1 MQTWCD
7 EQVPGIVER
16 YLGAIVAH
24 DWTVVGE
31 CIADDIVRVG
41 PYGDRF
47 DGRGDYLAYISETM
61 PTLEGYS
68 MDLQRVTY
76 VDDERA
82 FAELSETVTV
92 NGKPM
97 LTPEVLVFELV
108 GRRQIARVEIFIQT
122 LRQ

>member
-1 MQTWCD
+1 M
-7 EQVPGIVER
+7 PGIVAR

-24 DWTVVGE
+24 DWAVVGE

-41 PYGDRF
+41 PNGDQF
-47 DGRGDYLAYISETM
+47 DGRADYLAYISETM
-61 PTLEGYS
+61 PMLEGYS

-76 VDDERA
+76 VDGERA

-97 LTPEVLVFELV
+97 LTPEVLVFEFDH
-108 GRRQIARVEIFIQT
+108 RRQIAGVEIVIQT
-122 LRQ
+122 LRR